1 MRRWN
6 GWGDESQAMQLPHS
20 AGVFL
25 QETLGDGNK
34 LESASLDE
42 VRTKVPATRLPEHPL
57 IHTDTDTRIRHA
69 RGQSLPDWLAMKSG
83 EFEVFPDGVAFPENA
98 EQIQNLLTFANTHN
112 INVIPYGGGTSVAG
126 HITPT
131 ASTRAVLTISL
142 ARMNQLL
149 SLNTDSQLATF
160 GPGTPGPMVEAQLRA
175 KGYTLGHFPQS
186 FELST
191 IGGWVASRSSG
202 QQSLRYGRIEQLF
215 AGGKMETLDGTLALP
230 TIPASSAGPD
240 LREIVLGSEG
250 RMGIISEVTVRVS
263 PLADQETFYVAF
275 FPNWAMAQQFCQAT
289 VQQRIALSMLRVSNA
304 TETATQLKLAGHES
318 AIAWLERLLSL
329 RGAKNEKCMLTF
341 GITGSKAQHAATK
354 RQIKPLIS
362 QFKGVSTGTL
372 LGKKWQ
378 AGRFRFPYLREAL
391 WEKGYVVDTLETAT
405 DWDNVVALQE
415 AIESSLR
422 NSLTDTP
429 VHVFTHLSHVYSQ
442 GCSLYTTYLFPCA
455 KSYQATLDQWK
466 VLKHNASS
474 TVVNNRGTISHQHG
488 VGKDHAPYLPTE
500 KGERGMAV
508 LQSLCQHFDPQ
519 QHLNPDVLIMN
530 NSQHSLEETT
540 HSATPSPI
548 SADNATVHDT

>member
-6 GWGDESQAMQLPHS
+6 GWGDESQAMQLPQS
-20 AGVFL
+20 ASVFL
-25 QETLGDGNK
+25 RETLGDGNV
-34 LESASLDE
+34 LNTASLEE
-42 VRTKVPATRLPEHPL
+42 VIAKVPPTRLAEHPL
-57 IHTDTDTRIRHA
+57 ILTDADTRIRHA

-83 EFEVFPDGVAFPENA
+83 EFKVFPDGVAFPENA
-98 EQIQNLLTFANTHN
+98 EQIRELLAYAVEHDIN
-112 INVIPYGGGTSVAG
+112 IIPYGGGTSVAG
-126 HITPT
+126 HITPG
-131 ASTRAVLTISL
+131 ASERPVLTVSL
-142 ARMNQLL
+142 GRMNQLL

-191 IGGWVASRSSG
+191 LGGWVASRSSG

-215 AGGKMETLDGTLALP
+215 AGGKLETIEGTLDLP

-250 RMGIISEVTVRVS
+250 RFGIISEVTVRVS
-263 PLADQETFYVAF
+263 PLAEKEAFYVAF
-275 FPNWAMAQQFCQAT
+275 FPNWEMAQKFCQSA
-289 VQQRIALSMLRVSNA
+289 VQQRITLSMLRVSNA

-329 RGAKNEKCMLTF
+329 RGAKDEKCMLTF
-341 GITGSKAQHAATK
+341 GITGSKAQHAAIK

-362 QFKGVSTGTL
+362 RFKGVYTGTL

-391 WEKGYVVDTLETAT
+391 WEKGYVVDTLETST
-405 DWDNVVALQE
+405 DWDNVVALQNS
-415 AIESSLR
+415 IESTLR
-422 NSLTDTP
+422 NALPDTP
-429 VHVFTHLSHVYSQ
+429 VHVFTHLSHVYTQ

-455 KSYQATLDQWK
+455 KSYNETLSRWK
-466 VLKHNASS
+466 KLKHPTSD
-474 TVVNNRGTISHQHG
+474 VIVKNRGTISHQHG

-500 KGERGMAV
+500 KGELGIKV
-508 LQSLCQHFDPQ
+508 LHELSHHFDPQ
-519 QHLNPDVLIMN
+519 QRLSPEVLL
-530 NSQHSLEETT
+530 SQAETT
-540 HSATPSPI
+540 L
-548 SADNATVHDT
+548 DTLHPNVTEEN